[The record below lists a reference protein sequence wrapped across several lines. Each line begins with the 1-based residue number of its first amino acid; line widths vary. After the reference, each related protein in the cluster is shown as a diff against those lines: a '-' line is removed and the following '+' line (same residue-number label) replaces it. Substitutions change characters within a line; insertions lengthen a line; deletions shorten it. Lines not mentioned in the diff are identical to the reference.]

1 MFYPAVKRAMDIAGG
16 IAALIILSP
25 VMLWAA
31 LRIRR
36 EMSPPAIFSQTRA
49 GLRGRP
55 FRLYKFRT
63 MTDERDDAG
72 RLLPDSERI
81 TDFGGLL
88 RSSSIDEL
96 PQLWNVVR
104 GDMSL
109 VGPRPLLME
118 YVPLYSEDQR
128 RRLGVKPGITGWA
141 QINGRNAISW
151 PEKFALDLCYVDNR
165 SILLDIRI
173 MLLTIKKIIGREGI
187 SAAGEAT
194 MPPYRGER

>member
-1 MFYPAVKRAMDIAGG
+1 MFYLALKRAMDIIGG
-16 IAALIILSP
+16 IAGLIVLSP
-25 VMLWAA
+25 LMLWAA

-36 EMSPPAIFSQTRA
+36 EMSPPAVFSQTRA
-49 GLRGRP
+49 GLLGRP

-63 MTDERDDAG
+63 MTDERDEDG
-72 RLLPDSERI
+72 RPLPDAERI
-81 TDFGGLL
+81 TKFGALL
-88 RSSSIDEL
+88 RSASIDEL

-118 YVPLYSEDQR
+118 YVPLYSDDQR
-128 RRLGVKPGITGWA
+128 RRLEAKPGITGWA

-151 PEKFALDLCYVDNR
+151 PEKFSLDLWYIDNR
-165 SILLDIRI
+165 SILLDIKI
-173 MLLTIKKIIGREGI
+173 MLLTVKKIIGREGV
-187 SAAGEAT
+187 SAAGDAT

>member
-1 MFYPAVKRAMDIAGG
+1 MFYLAVKRAMDIAGG
-16 IAALIILSP
+16 IAGLIILSP

-49 GLRGRP
+49 GLHGRP

-63 MTDERDDAG
+63 MTDGRDADG
-72 RLLPDSERI
+72 RLLPDAERI
-81 TDFGGLL
+81 TDLGGLL
-88 RSSSIDEL
+88 RSTSIDEL

-128 RRLGVKPGITGWA
+128 RRLCVKPGITGWA

-151 PEKFALDLCYVDNR
+151 PDKFALDLWYVDNR
-165 SILLDIRI
+165 SILLDIKI
-173 MLLTIKKIIGREGI
+173 MLLTVKKIIGRDGI
-187 SAAGEAT
+187 SAAEDAT

>member
-1 MFYPAVKRAMDIAGG
+1 MFYAAVKRAVDIAGG
-16 IAALIILSP
+16 IAAMIFLSP

-63 MTDERDDAG
+63 MTDGRDDAG
-72 RLLPDSERI
+72 RPLPDAERI
-81 TDFGGLL
+81 TGLGRLL

-109 VGPRPLLME
+109 VGPRPLLVE

-128 RRLGVKPGITGWA
+128 RRLDVKPGITGWA

-151 PEKFALDLCYVDNR
+151 PEKFALDLWYVDNR
-165 SILLDIRI
+165 NIMLDMRI